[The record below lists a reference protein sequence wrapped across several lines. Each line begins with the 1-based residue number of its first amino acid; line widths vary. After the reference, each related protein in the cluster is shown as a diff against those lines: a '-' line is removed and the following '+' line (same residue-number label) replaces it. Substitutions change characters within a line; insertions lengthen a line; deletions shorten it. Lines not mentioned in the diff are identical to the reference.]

1 MEISDVRR
9 RVVEAI
15 ERARRLAVDRRA
27 RADQAARDYQAF
39 LDRTAVP
46 LFKQVANV
54 LRAEGF
60 RFSVSTPSGGVRLTS
75 DRSADDHVELLLETA
90 GGEPT
95 VIGRMRHNRGR
106 NVIDSARPIGPPAT
120 VSEEEVLS
128 FVLSALE
135 AFVER

>member
-9 RVVEAI
+9 RVVEGI
-15 ERARRLAVDRRA
+15 ERARRQALDRRA

-60 RFSVSTPSGGVRLTS
+60 RFSVSTPGGSVRLTS

-95 VIGRMRHNRGR
+95 VVGRMRYNRGR

-135 AFVER
+135 QFVER